1 MAGKRKTKEVKEL
14 MIGGQ
19 AVIEGVL
26 MRSKEEYAVAVRTPD
41 KKIIV
46 KKEIFLSATSKNKF
60 LGLPLV
66 RGMIVLFET
75 LVLGIK
81 ALNYS
86 ADQAQLGLEDDSS
99 SKKRTGK
106 EKPEQ
111 KKSDN
116 NVISASQLF
125 VVMLLS
131 LAFTIVLFKL
141 LPLMAATM
149 INRLIGGNNVVFN
162 LIDGIFKLVIFIG
175 YLLIISL
182 MSDVRRLFQYH
193 GAEHKTV
200 SCYEKKKPLTVANVR
215 KESRVHPRCGT
226 SFIILVLVL
235 SIIFYL
241 VIPMQTGFWLK
252 LMIRIAFLPIIAGIS
267 YELIKFTGKHHD
279 AVFNKIL
286 IWPSLFVQ
294 KLTTREPDDDQIEV
308 AIKALKGVV

>member
-1 MAGKRKTKEVKEL
+1 MASSMAMKKKRKKKTEL

-26 MRSKEEYAVAVRTPD
+26 MRSKEEYAVAVRRSD
-41 KKIIV
+41 KKIII
-46 KKEIFLSATSKNKF
+46 KKERFISITSKSRL
-60 LGLPLV
+60 LGLPFI

-75 LVLGIK
+75 LILGIK

-86 ADQAQLGLEDDSS
+86 ADQAQLEIEDKPS
-99 SKKRTGK
+99 SKKK
-106 EKPEQ
+106 VEQ
-111 KKSDN
+111 KKPDDKAF
-116 NVISASQLF
+116 SAAQLF
-125 VVMLLS
+125 VVMLFS
-131 LAFTIVLFKL
+131 FGFTILLFKL
-141 LPLMAATM
+141 LPLLAATL
-149 INRLIGGNNVVFN
+149 INKLIGGNNVVFN

-175 YLLIISL
+175 YLLLISL

-200 SCYEKKKPLTVANVR
+200 SCYEKKKPLTVANIR

-241 VIPMQTGFWLK
+241 VIPMQMGFWLK
-252 LMIRIAFLPIIAGIS
+252 LLIRIAFLPIIAGIS
-267 YELIKFTGKHHD
+267 YELIKFSGKHHD
-279 AVFNKIL
+279 SLFSRIL
-286 IWPSLFVQ
+286 IGPSLLVQ

-308 AIKALKGVV
+308 AVKALKGVI